1 MIFDDLFE
9 ASDACFFVTKRGDRI
24 RTYAKAVAGAAIALA
39 AILCAGAATHDDGQ
53 GAILVEEVYVV
64 KPGDT
69 LWGISE
75 TYLRK
80 NTGTRRYILEY
91 KSGIEEN
98 NPWLLERHGMI
109 YPGDRLTLTYWVKGD
124 TQ

>member
-1 MIFDDLFE
+1 MTAQKVIVG
-9 ASDACFFVTKRGDRI
+9 CCI
-24 RTYAKAVAGAAIALA
+24 AGAAIL
-39 AILCAGAATHDDGQ
+39 LAGACNPRDNDKSAV
-53 GAILVEEVYVV
+53 LVEEVYVV

-91 KSGIEEN
+91 KSGVEEN
-98 NPWLLERHGMI
+98 NPWLLDRHGMI
-109 YPGDRLTLTYWVKGD
+109 YPGDKLTLTYWVKEE
-124 TQ
+124 TE

>member
-1 MIFDDLFE
+1 MIG
-9 ASDACFFVTKRGDRI
+9 KKI
-24 RTYAKAVAGAAIALA
+24 IAGGAIALA
-39 AILCAGAATHDDGQ
+39 AILFAGAAGEPWDDGRN
-53 GAILVEEVYVV
+53 AVLVEEVYVV

-91 KSGIEEN
+91 KSGIEEL
-98 NPWLLERHGMI
+98 NPWLVERKGEI
-109 YPGDRLTLTYWVKGD
+109 FPGDEIKVTYWIRAEGD
-124 TQ
+124 DL

>member
-1 MIFDDLFE
+1 M
-9 ASDACFFVTKRGDRI
+9 SVK
-24 RTYAKAVAGAAIALA
+24 KAVAGAAIALA
-39 AILCAGAATHDDGQ
+39 AIICAGAASDHTQ
-53 GAILVEEVYVV
+53 GDVRDAVLVEEVYVV

-98 NPWLLERHGMI
+98 NPWLLDRHGMI
-109 YPGDRLTLTYWVKGD
+109 YPGDKLRLTYWVKEK
-124 TQ
+124 TE

>member
-1 MIFDDLFE
+1 MNG
-9 ASDACFFVTKRGDRI
+9 K
-24 RTYAKAVAGAAIALA
+24 KAVAGAAIALT
-39 AILCAGAATHDDGQ
+39 AIICAGATTREGGKNAV
-53 GAILVEEVYVV
+53 LVEEVYVV

-91 KSGIEEN
+91 KSGIEEL

-109 YPGDRLTLTYWVKGD
+109 YPGDKLTLTYWVRGD
-124 TQ
+124 E